1 MFVGYLVCD
10 EHCAD
15 CTQRPEKAGNLR
27 KRLRETLKVEVGNHG
42 FRREKKKKK
51 AREAYLKKE
60 GLSPD

>member
-42 FRREKKKKK
+42 FRQEKKKKK
-51 AREAYLKKE
+51 KRHGKLI
-60 GLSPD
+60 